1 MTLVHARALLSIEK
15 ILSSNLKLSNVEQLV
30 SLVAYRFT
38 HCISIFPKTTR
49 PRYQSNL
56 ASSDLTSPT
65 KFVVINGAIALSSK
79 PPPLT
84 WISWI
89 AHETRLKIWHLL
101 PSCRQLLLDCGIGV
115 SSSSPGSS
123 DLSSDPV
130 VSQHRVLLFCQL
142 KSMLD
147 IVENDLLK

>member
-1 MTLVHARALLSIEK
+1 MG
-15 ILSSNLKLSNVEQLV
+15 
-30 SLVAYRFT
+30 AYRFT
-38 HCISIFPKTTR
+38 HDISIFSKTTH
-49 PRYQSNL
+49 PLSQSTL

-65 KFVVINGAIALSSK
+65 KLVVINSAIALSSK

-84 WISWI
+84 WMSRS
-89 AHETRLKIWHLL
+89 APETRLKISHLL
-101 PSCRQLLLDCGIGV
+101 LSCRQLLLDCGIGV
-115 SSSSPGSS
+115 SSSSPGSN